1 MPGAVEGDV
10 AAPLGVVELG
20 AKGAELCG
28 GKEEV
33 VVSAALAEGV
43 RGRVLEGEEGVG
55 DGAGLS
61 KGDEIVLEEEG
72 LAVAHHAHLP
82 HPKAS
87 PLQRHRRTKPQKCRL
102 FGGGGGVRKPDWGLG
117 RI

>member
-61 KGDEIVLEEEG
+61 KGDEIVLEEKG

-87 PLQRHRRTKPQKCRL
+87 PLQRHRRPKPQKCRL
-102 FGGGGGVRKPDWGLG
+102 FGGGSGGRKPDWGLG